1 MNSNAKQES
10 GHTNSTE
17 HTKTPW
23 RIIDVAFY
31 QAGMKWV
38 AYVFAGRDLVARF
51 YGETEEE
58 ATNAANAAIK
68 AVNSHEA
75 LVEALTKIAEDDG
88 RDPDDGSF
96 DEWSE
101 AHAFKRARDLA
112 KETLARLATQP
123 A

>member
-1 MNSNAKQES
+1 MN
-10 GHTNSTE
+10 TNSTE
-17 HTKTPW
+17 HTKAPW
-23 RIIDVAFY
+23 RIIDIAFY
-31 QAGMKWV
+31 QAGLKWV

-75 LVEALTKIAEDDG
+75 LVALLARAAMHVPSSNPLHAEISEAL
-88 RDPDDGSF
+88 
-96 DEWSE
+96 
-101 AHAFKRARDLA
+101 
-112 KETLARLATQP
+112 RLATQP